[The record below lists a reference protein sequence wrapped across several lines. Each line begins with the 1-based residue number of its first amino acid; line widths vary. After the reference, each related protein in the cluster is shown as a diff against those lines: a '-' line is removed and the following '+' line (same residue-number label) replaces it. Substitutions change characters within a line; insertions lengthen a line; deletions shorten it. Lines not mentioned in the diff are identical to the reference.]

1 MPSNTHLPWTLDQ
14 NLNEIL
20 GQETQKNVDQI
31 NEKKLLTEGETS
43 EKSNWFKDK
52 NVSAKKKSGNKI

>member
-20 GQETQKNVDQI
+20 CQETQKNVDEI